1 MNGTL
6 TDVAGLKVG
15 HYSDLE
21 HGTGVTVVLAEAGA
35 VAGVDVCGTATG
47 SREFLT
53 LDPQHSAKVIHGL
66 CLAGGSA
73 FGLAAADGVMKFL
86 EERGIGYQTSV
97 ALVPIVPAAI
107 IFDLSFKDPNVRPDA
122 VMGYRAC
129 LSASAGPVEEGSVGA
144 GTGATVGKLFGP
156 AWAMKSGVGCA
167 SRVSGSGVTVAA
179 LAVVNNFG
187 DVLDRRTGKILA
199 GCRNP
204 QTGEFLDVARRLAE
218 MKELPEALLQRGT
231 NLVVV
236 ATDAQLSKPQVSKV
250 ARMATAGMDRTLS
263 PAHATFDGDVT
274 FCLSLG
280 TRPGEVNQ
288 LGVLAAEAVAEA
300 INRAVEKADGLGVLP
315 AGKDLPP

>member
-1 MNGTL
+1 MNGSL
-6 TDVAGLKVG
+6 TDVAGIKVG

-21 HGTGVTVVLAEAGA
+21 HGTGVTVILTESGA
-35 VAGVDVCGTATG
+35 VAGLDVCGTATG
-47 SREFLT
+47 SREFMT
-53 LDPQHSAKVIHGL
+53 LDPQHSAKVIHAV

-86 EERGIGYQTSV
+86 EERGIGYRTSV
-97 ALVPIVPAAI
+97 AQVPIVPAAI
-107 IFDLSFKDPNVRPDA
+107 IFDLNFKSATVRPDA
-122 VMGYRAC
+122 AMGYRAC
-129 LSASAGPVEEGSVGA
+129 EAAHSGLVAEGSVGA
-144 GTGATVGKLFGP
+144 GTGATVGKLLGP
-156 AWAMKSGVGCA
+156 AWAMKSGLGNA
-167 SRVSGSGVTVAA
+167 SRVSGSGVIVAA

-187 DVLDRRTGKILA
+187 DVRDRRTGKIMA

-218 MKELPEALLQRGT
+218 LKELPEALLPRGT

-236 ATDAQLSKPQVSKV
+236 ATDARLTKPQAAKV
-250 ARMATAGMDRTLS
+250 ARMASAGLERTLS

-280 TRPGEVNQ
+280 ERPAELNQ

-300 INRAVEKADGLGVLP
+300 VNRAVEKADGWGVLP
-315 AGKDLPP
+315 AWKDLMP

>member
-6 TDVAGLKVG
+6 TDVTGIKVG
-15 HYSDLE
+15 HASDFE

-35 VAGVDVCGTATG
+35 VGGVDVCGTATG
-47 SREFLT
+47 SRELLT

-73 FGLAAADGVMKFL
+73 FGLAAADGVMKYL

-107 IFDLSFKDPNVRPDA
+107 IFDLGFKDSKMRPDA
-122 VMGYRAC
+122 AMGYRAC
-129 LSASAGPVEEGSVGA
+129 ENASAGPVEEGSVGV

-156 AWAMKSGVGCA
+156 AFAMKSGVGSA
-167 SRVSGSGVTVAA
+167 SRVAGSGVVVAA

-187 DVLDRRTGKILA
+187 DVLDRKTGKIMA
-199 GCRNP
+199 GCRDP
-204 QTGEFLDVARRLAE
+204 KSGQFLDVARRLAE
-218 MKELPEALLQRGT
+218 IKELPEALIQRGT

-236 ATDAQLSKPQVSKV
+236 ATDAQLSKPQASKV

-274 FCLSLG
+274 FCLSTG
-280 TRPGEVNQ
+280 AKPGEVNQ
-288 LGVLAAEAVAEA
+288 IGVLAAEAVAEA
-300 INRAVEKADGLGVLP
+300 INRAVEKADGLGELP
-315 AGKDLPP
+315 AWKNL

>member
-15 HYSDLE
+15 HYSDVE
-21 HGTGVTVVLAEAGA
+21 HGTGVTVVLADAGA
-35 VAGVDVCGTATG
+35 TAGVEVCGTAVG

-53 LDPQHSAKVIHGL
+53 LDPRHSARQVHAI

-86 EERGIGYQTSV
+86 EERGVGYNVLVTK
-97 ALVPIVPAAI
+97 VPIVPAAI
-107 IFDLSFKDPNVRPDA
+107 IFDLSFKDHRVRPDA

-129 LSASAGPVEEGSVGA
+129 LGATSDAVPEGSVGA
-144 GTGATVGKLFGP
+144 GAGAAVGKLLGP
-156 AWAMKSGVGCA
+156 ANAMKGGVGSA
-167 SRVSGSGVTVAA
+167 SRVSGSGATVGA

-187 DVLDRRTGKILA
+187 DVLDRRTGKIMA
-199 GCRNP
+199 GCRDP
-204 QTGEFLDVARRLAE
+204 KGGFYDVARRLAE
-218 MKELPEALLQRGT
+218 MKNLPDPFLLRGT

-236 ATDAQLSKPQVSKV
+236 ATDAELSKPQAGKV
-250 ARMATAGMDRTLS
+250 ASMAAAGLARTLS
-263 PAHATFDGDVT
+263 PAHATFDGDVV
-274 FCLSLG
+274 FCLSAG
-280 TRPGEVNQ
+280 NRPGELNQ

-315 AGKDLPP
+315 AYKDLS

>member
-6 TDVAGLKVG
+6 TDVAGIKVG

-21 HGTGVTVVLAEAGA
+21 HGTGVTVVLTEAGA
-35 VAGVDVCGTATG
+35 VGGVDVCGTAVG

-53 LDPQHSAKVIHGL
+53 LDPQHSAKVVHGL

-97 ALVPIVPAAI
+97 ARVPIIPAAI
-107 IFDLSFKDPNVRPDA
+107 IFDLAFKDGKVRPDA
-122 VMGYRAC
+122 GMGYQAC
-129 LSASAGPVEEGSVGA
+129 QNASAGPVEEGSVGA

-156 AWAMKSGVGCA
+156 GWAMKSGVGSA
-167 SRVSGSGVTVAA
+167 SRVAGSGVIVAS

-187 DVLDRRTGKILA
+187 DVLDRKTGRIMA
-199 GCRNP
+199 GCRDP
-204 QTGEFLDVARRLAE
+204 QTGQFLDVARRLAE

-236 ATDAQLSKPQVSKV
+236 ATDARLSKPQASKV

-263 PAHATFDGDVT
+263 PAHAAFDGDVT
-274 FCLSLG
+274 FCLSTG
-280 TRPGEVNQ
+280 DKPGEVNQ
-288 LGVLAAEAVAEA
+288 IGVLAADAVAEA
-300 INRAVEKADGLGVLP
+300 VNRAVEKADGLGVLP
-315 AGKDLPP
+315 AWKNR

>member
-1 MNGTL
+1 VNGTL

-15 HYSDLE
+15 HDSDVE

-53 LDPQHSAKVIHGL
+53 LDPQHSARVIHGL

-73 FGLAAADGVMKFL
+73 FGLAAADGVMKYL
-86 EERGIGYQTSV
+86 EERGIGYQTGV

-107 IFDLSFKDPNVRPDA
+107 IFDLGFKDARVRPDA
-122 VMGYRAC
+122 AMGYRAC
-129 LSASAGPVEEGSVGA
+129 EDAGAGPVVEGSVGT
-144 GTGATVGKLFGP
+144 GTGATVGKPLGP
-156 AWAMKSGVGCA
+156 AFAMKSGVGSA
-167 SRVSGSGVTVAA
+167 SRVAGSGAVVAA

-187 DVLDRRTGKILA
+187 DVLDRKTGQIMA
-199 GCRNP
+199 GCRDP
-204 QTGEFLDVARRLAE
+204 KTGRFLDVARLLSE
-218 MKELPEALLQRGT
+218 LKELPEAFSQRGT

-236 ATDAQLSKPQVSKV
+236 ATDAQLTKPQASKV

-274 FCLSLG
+274 FCLSIGLK
-280 TRPGEVNQ
+280 PGEVNQ
-288 LGVLAAEAVAEA
+288 IGVLAAEAVAEA
-300 INRAVEKADGLGVLP
+300 INRAIEKADGLGVLP
-315 AGKDLPP
+315 AWKNL